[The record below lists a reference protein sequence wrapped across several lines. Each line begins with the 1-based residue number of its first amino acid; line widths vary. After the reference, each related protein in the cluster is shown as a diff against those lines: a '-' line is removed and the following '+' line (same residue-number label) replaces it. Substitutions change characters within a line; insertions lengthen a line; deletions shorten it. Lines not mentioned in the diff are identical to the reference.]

1 MYLWVKSFHL
11 IGMVAWFAGLLY
23 LPRLFVYHAIADDEP
38 GRARFRVMERKL
50 YRGIMNPAAW
60 FTAVCGA
67 WLIAIH
73 GTEWLRQA
81 HWLHVK
87 LLLVAGLIAYHFY
100 LGRLVRV
107 FAEEANRRTHVYYR
121 WLNELPVLILVAV
134 VLLAELKPSPLF

>member
-1 MYLWVKSFHL
+1 MYLWIKSFHL
-11 IGMVAWFAGLLY
+11 VGMVAWFAGLFY
-23 LPRLFVYHAIADDEP
+23 LPRLFVYHAMTDDES

-60 FTAVCGA
+60 LTAVCGG
-67 WLIAIH
+67 WLIALH

-87 LLLVAGLIAYHFY
+87 LWLVAALIAYHLY
-100 LGRLVRV
+100 LGQLVRV
-107 FAEEANRRTHVYYR
+107 FAEEANQRTHVYYR
-121 WLNELPVLILVAV
+121 WLNELPVLILVAI

>member
-1 MYLWVKSFHL
+1 MYLWIKSFHL
-11 IGMVAWFAGLLY
+11 VGMVAWFAGLFY
-23 LPRLFVYHAIADDEP
+23 LPRLFVYHAMTDDEP

-60 FTAVCGA
+60 LTAVCGG
-67 WLIAIH
+67 WLIALH

-87 LLLVAGLIAYHFY
+87 LWLVAGLITYHLY

-107 FAEEANRRTHVYYR
+107 FAQDANRRTHVYYR
-121 WLNELPVLILVAV
+121 WLNELPVLILVAI